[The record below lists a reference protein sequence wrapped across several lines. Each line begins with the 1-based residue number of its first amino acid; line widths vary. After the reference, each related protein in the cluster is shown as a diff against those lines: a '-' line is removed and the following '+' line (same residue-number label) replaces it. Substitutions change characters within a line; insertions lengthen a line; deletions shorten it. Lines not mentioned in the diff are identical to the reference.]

1 MALLLLGCGALLVLE
16 VVRPF
21 RDLAI
26 DGPIAVGCWSA
37 GLLLAVAAIWL
48 RRGSLLL
55 SVAALCL
62 NLLALVGIS
71 LVLYSLSNMPLF

>member
-21 RDLAI
+21 RDLAT
-26 DGPIAVGCWSA
+26 DGPIALGCWST

-48 RRGSLLL
+48 GRGSLLL
-55 SVAALCL
+55 SVAALSL